1 MSDTSS
7 GGFMTR
13 ALHGEGHG
21 KPFNAHA
28 MPIFQSSTFY
38 FDSADHGADLFA
50 GKQSGHIYTR
60 IGNPTV
66 EAYERVVADLEGGG
80 EAVAFSSGMAVIYA
94 SIMSFVESGDHVIS
108 GDTLYGPSVNLI
120 GQVMARSGIQ
130 STFLDTSD
138 LDAVKTALRPET
150 KVVFLE
156 TPANPTCRITDIAAV
171 SELAHA
177 QGALVVVDG
186 TFATPRFQ
194 RPLELGAD
202 VALHS
207 TTKFINGHGD
217 VVGGIATAKPEL
229 ARKIR
234 KFRTDTGACPSPFDA
249 YLSLRGV
256 RTLGLRM
263 ERHNENGLAVAEYLT
278 GHPKVSRVYFHGLPE
293 DPGHQVALKQM
304 DGFGS
309 TLAFDM
315 AGGYDAAKKLLQ
327 GIRMMTLAVS
337 LGTVDT
343 LIQHPASMTHASVPP
358 EIMKQQGLTPEMVR
372 IHVGLE
378 DKEDVIADLR
388 TAFEGV

>member
-1 MSDTSS
+1 MSKSRSD
-7 GGFMTR
+7 GFMTR

-38 FDSADHGADLFA
+38 FDSTEHGADLFA
-50 GKQSGHIYTR
+50 GKQPGHIYTR

-66 EAYERVVADLEGGG
+66 EAYERVIAGLEGGG

-94 SIMSFVESGDHVIS
+94 SIMSCVQAGDHVVS

-120 GQVMARSGIQ
+120 GQVMARSGIE
-130 STFLDTSD
+130 STFVDTSD
-138 LDAVKTALRPET
+138 LEAVRSALRPET
-150 KVVFLE
+150 RVIFLE
-156 TPANPTCRITDIAAV
+156 TPANPTCRVTDIAAV
-171 SELAHA
+171 SKVGRA
-177 QGALVVVDG
+177 QGAVVIVDG

-217 VVGGIATAKPEL
+217 VVGGIATAAPAL
-229 ARKIR
+229 ATKIR

-263 ERHNENGLAVAEYLT
+263 ERHNENGLAVAEFLA
-278 GHPKVSRVYFHGLPE
+278 GHPKVSRVYFHGLPS
-293 DPGHQVALKQM
+293 DPGHAVALKQM

-309 TLAFDM
+309 TLAFELS
-315 AGGYDAAKKLLQ
+315 GGYEAARKLLE
-327 GIRMMTLAVS
+327 GLKIMTLAVS

-358 EIMKQQGLTPEMVR
+358 EIMKQQGLTREMVR

-378 DKEDVIADLR
+378 EKEDLIADLS
-388 TAFEGV
+388 AALGAL

>member
-1 MSDTSS
+1 MAQSRRP
-7 GGFMTR
+7 GFMTR

-21 KPFNAHA
+21 KPFHAHA
-28 MPIFQSSTFY
+28 MPIVQSSTFY
-38 FDSADHGADLFA
+38 FDDAEHGADLFA
-50 GKQSGHIYTR
+50 GRREGHIYTR

-66 EAYERVVADLEGGG
+66 EAYERVVASLEGG
-80 EAVAFSSGMAVIYA
+80 EQAVAFSSGMAAIYGA
-94 SIMSFVESGDHVIS
+94 LMSFLEQGDHVIS
-108 GDTLYGPSVNLI
+108 GDTLYGPSIHLI
-120 GQVMARSGIQ
+120 GDVLAKGGIE
-130 STFLDTSD
+130 STFVNTAD
-138 LDAVKTALRPET
+138 LKVVEASFRPNT

-156 TPANPTCRITDIAAV
+156 TPANPTCRISDIAAI

-177 QGALVVVDG
+177 HGAIVIVDG
-186 TFATPRFQ
+186 TFATPYFQ

-217 VVGGIATAKPEL
+217 VVGGIVTADAEK
-229 ARKIR
+229 AVRIR

-249 YLSLRGV
+249 FLSLRGV

-263 ERHNENGLAVAEYLT
+263 ERHNANGLAVAEFLQ
-278 GHPKVSRVYFHGLPE
+278 GHPKVSRVYFHGLPT
-293 DPGHQVALKQM
+293 DPGHAVAVRQM

-315 AGGYDAAKKLLQ
+315 AGGYEAAKKLLT
-327 GIRMMTLAVS
+327 GIKMMTLAVS

-378 DKEDVIADLR
+378 EVADIIADL
-388 TAFEGV
+388 EGALAIV